1 MFKLFGSKPPA
12 GETVTLKLSG
22 LHCASCSL
30 NIDDALEDTP
40 GVFRASTNYA
50 KQESVI
56 TYNPHQVDLATLKKT
71 IEALDYQVIS

>member
-1 MFKLFGSKPPA
+1 MFKLFGGKKTT
-12 GETVTLKLSG
+12 GEIVTLKLSG

-40 GVFRASTNYA
+40 GVIKASTSYA

-56 TYNPHQVDLATLKKT
+56 NYDPGKVKTSDLKRV
-71 IEALDYQVIS
+71 IEKLDYQVIS